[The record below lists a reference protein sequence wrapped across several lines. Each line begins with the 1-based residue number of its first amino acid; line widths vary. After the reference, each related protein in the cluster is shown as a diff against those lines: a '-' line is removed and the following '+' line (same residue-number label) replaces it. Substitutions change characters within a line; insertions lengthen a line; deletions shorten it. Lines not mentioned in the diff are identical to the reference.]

1 MRKLALAVVV
11 VALLVAARVSGVELK
26 QTPIQST
33 LQQSLSAAGS
43 DDFDY
48 SQPSHR
54 WKDEDEPE
62 WDSRQGHAKSVAKAA
77 LYSALVPGWGE
88 YYVGHKKKARFFF
101 TVEVLSW
108 IGFIGFTTY
117 GNWKEDDFIRF
128 ANERAGA
135 NLNGKDDW
143 FLDMVG
149 FYEDIDEYNSFG
161 RVYDP
166 DRPYLDDNA
175 SNHWRW
181 QSPSDK
187 ELYRHLK
194 NRSREAYRRADF
206 MIGLAI
212 LNRVVSVI
220 DAVRDAKRSR
230 HTFDASFGNSGGIRY
245 RFDVDPFSS
254 RRQISFTLF
263 TPF

>member
-1 MRKLALAVVV
+1 MRNVT
-11 VALLVAARVSGVELK
+11 LLISVITFFITAPVYGVELR
-26 QTPIQST
+26 QTPIESA
-33 LQQSLSAAGS
+33 LQQSLAKAESEDFNYSPQS
-43 DDFDY
+43 DF
-48 SQPSHR
+48 S
-54 WKDEDEPE
+54 EDENQDDWGTE
-62 WDSRQGHAKSVAKAA
+62 QSDRKSVARAA
-77 LYSALVPGWGE
+77 LYSALLPGWGE

-101 TVEVLSW
+101 GVEALSW

-128 ANERAGA
+128 AGERAGA
-135 NLNGKDDW
+135 DLEGKGDW

-149 FYEDIDEYNSFG
+149 FYDDIDEYNSLG
-161 RVYDP
+161 RVFEP
-166 DRPYLDDNA
+166 DYPYLEDNA

-181 QSPSDK
+181 QDPEDR

-220 DAVRDAKRSR
+220 DAVRDAKRSQR
-230 HTFDASFGNSGGIRY
+230 TIDDSFGETEKIHY
-245 RFDVDPFSS
+245 RFDVHPFSS
-254 RRQISFTLF
+254 RRQVSFTIF

>member
-1 MRKLALAVVV
+1 MRKLALAVVA
-11 VALLVAARVSGVELK
+11 VALLIAARVSGVELK
-26 QTPIQST
+26 QSAIQSM
-33 LQQSLSAAGS
+33 LRQNLSVAGS

-48 SQPSHR
+48 SHPSHG
-54 WKDEDEPE
+54 WKEEDEPE
-62 WDSRQGHAKSVAKAA
+62 WGNSQNHSKSVAKAA
-77 LYSALVPGWGE
+77 LYSTLVPGWGE
-88 YYVGHKKKARFFF
+88 YYVGHKKKARVFF

-117 GNWKEDDFIRF
+117 GNWKEDDFIRL

-135 NLNGKDDW
+135 DLNGKDDW

-149 FYEDIDEYNSFG
+149 FYDDIDEYNSFG

-181 QSPSDK
+181 QNPSDK

-194 NRSREAYRRADF
+194 NRSREANRRADF
-206 MIGLAI
+206 MIGLLV

-220 DAVRDAKRSR
+220 DAVRDAKRSQR
-230 HTFDASFGNSGGIRY
+230 IFDGSFGQTGRIRY
-245 RFDVDPFSS
+245 RFDVNPFSS
-254 RRQISFTLF
+254 RQQISFTLF
-263 TPF
+263 TPI

>member
-1 MRKLALAVVV
+1 
-11 VALLVAARVSGVELK
+11 
-26 QTPIQST
+26 
-33 LQQSLSAAGS
+33 
-43 DDFDY
+43 
-48 SQPSHR
+48 
-54 WKDEDEPE
+54 
-62 WDSRQGHAKSVAKAA
+62 
-77 LYSALVPGWGE
+77 LVPGWGE

-135 NLNGKDDW
+135 DLNGKDDW

-166 DRPYLDDNA
+166 DRPYLDDNV

-181 QSPSDK
+181 QNPSDK
-187 ELYRHLK
+187 KLYRHLK

-230 HTFDASFGNSGGIRY
+230 HTFDASFGNTGEIRY

-254 RRQISFTLF
+254 RRQISLTLF